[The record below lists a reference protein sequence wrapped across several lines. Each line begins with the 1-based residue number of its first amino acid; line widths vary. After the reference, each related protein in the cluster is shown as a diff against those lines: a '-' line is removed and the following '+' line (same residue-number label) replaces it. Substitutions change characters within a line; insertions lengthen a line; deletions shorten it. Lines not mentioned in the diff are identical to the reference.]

1 MKKPKNKF
9 LQIIYDLKKFRMA
22 FISLVV
28 LVVMVLGVIL
38 LPLALPYDP
47 AESTDAYG
55 ADPSAEHILGTD
67 DLGRDNFVRFLYGG
81 RVSFFVGIVS
91 TAVSLILGIV
101 MGLLAGYYRGW
112 VEIIVLRLADIF
124 MSFPYVVLI
133 LVLVSAIGPSLMGIT
148 FIIGFLGW
156 PQFARLLYSKV
167 ISVREEEYVEAAHA
181 IGTRDI
187 PTMLKYVIPNSYVPL
202 LVSSAFRISTAI
214 LMESSLSF
222 LGMGVQPPQASWGN
236 ILYNAQSI
244 SVLVNRPW
252 MWVPA
257 GLALVLVTICFNFL
271 GDGISPRRNRGP
283 RLRPLNGN

>member
-9 LQIIYDLKKFRMA
+9 LQIIYDLRKFRMA
-22 FISLVV
+22 FISLIV
-28 LVVMVLGVIL
+28 LVVMILGVIL
-38 LPLALPYDP
+38 LPLAIPYDP

-67 DLGRDNFVRFLYGG
+67 DLGRDNFVRFLHGG

-112 VEIIVLRLADIF
+112 AEIIVLRLADIF

-222 LGMGVQPPQASWGN
+222 LGMGVQLPSPSLGN
-236 ILYNAQSI
+236 MLGGAESI
-244 SVLVNRPW
+244 SVLTEKPW
-252 MWVPA
+252 IWIPPGVVII
-257 GLALVLVTICFNFL
+257 LLVLGVNFI
-271 GDGISPRRNRGP
+271 GDA
-283 RLRPLNGN
+283 LRDALDPTV